1 MFTGGTESLLAR
13 LVKSLS
19 FVPDT
24 MQRSFLAFLESQK
37 RKYDPAYAGEE
48 VAVRIALA
56 GSSSAR
62 AGRARSAHSPRC
74 DRHRGGANRLQ
85 LPEKSWLSVA
95 FDLVLVGML
104 VVCAISIVQS
114 LAHAQ
119 LKRLHEQQRAQ
130 LKKRH
135 SAH

>member
-1 MFTGGTESLLAR
+1 MFTGGTESLLAS

-24 MQRSFLAFLESQK
+24 VQRSFLTFLESQK

-48 VAVRIALA
+48 VEVRI
-56 GSSSAR
+56 SPSVSA
-62 AGRARSAHSPRC
+62 APCPYGQVTDAIATVG
-74 DRHRGGANRLQ
+74 GGASRLQ
-85 LPEKSWLSVA
+85 LPEKSWLSIG

-119 LKRLHEQQRAQ
+119 LKRIHEQQRAQ

-135 SAH
+135 STY